1 MDPVGLLIWLVLGA
15 VAGWIAGMIMKT
27 GSGNIVTNII
37 VGIVGAFF
45 GGWLA
50 SLVGIGSATGGLSI
64 VSVITAV
71 AGACVLLFILGMI
84 QRSRVKEADS
94 YSFGFQ

>member
-15 VAGWIAGMIMKT
+15 VAGWLAGMIMKT

-37 VGIVGAFF
+37 VGIVGAFL

-50 SLVGIGSATGGLSI
+50 SLAGIGSATGGLSI
-64 VSVITAV
+64 VSIITAV
-71 AGACVLLFILGMI
+71 VGACVLLFILGML
-84 QRSRVKEADS
+84 QRSRV
-94 YSFGFQ
+94 

>member
-27 GSGNIVTNII
+27 GSGNVVTNII
-37 VGIVGAFF
+37 VGIVGAFL

-50 SLVGIGSATGGLSI
+50 NLVGIGSATGGLSI

-71 AGACVLLFILGMI
+71 VGACVLLFILGMV
-84 QRSRVKEADS
+84 QRSRV
-94 YSFGFQ
+94 